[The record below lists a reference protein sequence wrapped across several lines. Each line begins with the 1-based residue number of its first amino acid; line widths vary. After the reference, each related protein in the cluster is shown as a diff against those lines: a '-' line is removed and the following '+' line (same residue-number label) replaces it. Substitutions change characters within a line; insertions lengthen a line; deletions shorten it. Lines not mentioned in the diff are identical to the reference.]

1 MADSNS
7 DSNRDED
14 QPSFYGRMNRNY
26 VGLPNYQRVWQAC
39 VSADIPA
46 VRVDSRWRVGAGAEK
61 AAVALFGLRRKQPAA
76 A

>member
-1 MADSNS
+1 MA

-14 QPSFYGRMNRNY
+14 LPSFYGRLNRTY

-46 VRVDSRWRVGAGAEK
+46 TRTDNRWRVTKGAEK
-61 AAVALFGLRRKQPAA
+61 AAVALFGLRPRKQQSQSAA
-76 A
+76 

>member
-1 MADSNS
+1 MT

-14 QPSFYGRMNRNY
+14 LPSFYGRLNRNY

-46 VRVDSRWRVGAGAEK
+46 TRTDNRWRVTKGAEK
-61 AAVALFGLRRKQPAA
+61 AAVALFGLRPRKQQSAA
-76 A
+76 